1 VKYADGYHSLWDD
14 PPSAKSDRPSDRI
27 LMSERGLF
35 GWDGPDGSDYQ
46 APNTNDNHPMGVN
59 ALFFDGH
66 VKTIVYGRK
75 WTLLPAT
82 GWPPQDAP
90 H

>member
-1 VKYADGYHSLWDD
+1 
-14 PPSAKSDRPSDRI
+14 
-27 LMSERGLF
+27 
-35 GWDGPDGSDYQ
+35 
-46 APNTNDNHPMGVN
+46 MGVN